1 MPGVLQDAFR
11 TGFVKLKICYESP
24 LAKAQQHFKLS
35 ATEQSMAFA
44 MQMAQF
50 GSMDLVNM
58 EDTMRLYV
66 ELVGAPSKILYSS
79 KQLSEIRSQQAKVQ
93 EQQQG
98 TMDQMAQM
106 QQMKEGASAYKDVT
120 QAQAAAAQA
129 GGPQMQ
135 GQPQLPP
142 ELQGIQGLPA

>member
-1 MPGVLQDAFR
+1 
-11 TGFVKLKICYESP
+11 
-24 LAKAQQHFKLS
+24 
-35 ATEQSMAFA
+35 

-50 GSMDLVNM
+50 GSMDLVNI

-79 KQLSEIRSQQAKVQ
+79 KQLSEIRSQQAKAQ

-98 TMDQMAQM
+98 AIDQMAQM
-106 QQMKEGASAYKDVT
+106 QQMKEGASAYKDVA
-120 QAQAAAAQA
+120 QAQATAAQA
-129 GGPQMQ
+129 AGPQ

-142 ELQGIQGLPA
+142 ELQGIQGIQGLPA